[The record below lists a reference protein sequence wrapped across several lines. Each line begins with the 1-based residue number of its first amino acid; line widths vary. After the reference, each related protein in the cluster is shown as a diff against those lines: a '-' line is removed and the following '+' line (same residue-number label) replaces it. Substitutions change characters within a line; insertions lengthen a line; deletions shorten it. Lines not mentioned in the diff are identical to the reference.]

1 MTDANDNSRQFPLV
15 AAAAPRLR
23 LSVMRGPGEG
33 RSLALRRVLTLIGSR
48 AGCKVCLS
56 HKAVAPV
63 HAAIVN
69 TGAGV
74 LLRDLVTDSKTYL
87 NDLPVECER
96 LDDGDVIKIAQW
108 EFVIHITKGPSVPDS
123 DATGMINLE
132 PTRTI
137 ALQAADNGELIKLRR
152 EVAVIGRRPGCDAR
166 LQSGHVSRAHAI
178 IASNMG
184 QPTVF
189 DLLST
194 QGVSL
199 NGHPVFSAPVESG
212 NLLHLG
218 ATAVR
223 VVIPGG
229 SAAKKVA
236 EEPSDSDIETTVI
249 RLDDSDDKIDIRAAE
264 MDPRMFG

>member
-1 MTDANDNSRQFPLV
+1 
-15 AAAAPRLR
+15 
-23 LSVMRGPGEG
+23 
-33 RSLALRRVLTLIGSR
+33 
-48 AGCKVCLS
+48 
-56 HKAVAPV
+56 V

-74 LLRDLVTDSKTYL
+74 FLRDLVTDSKTYL
-87 NDLPVECER
+87 NDLPVECESV
-96 LDDGDVIKIAQW
+96 DDGDVIKIAQW
-108 EFVIHITKGPSVPDS
+108 EFVLQIDKGPAVPDS

-132 PTRTI
+132 PSQTI
-137 ALQAADNGELIKLRR
+137 ALQAGDNGELLKLRR

-199 NGHPVFSAPVESG
+199 NGQPVLCAPIASG
-212 NLLHLG
+212 NLIHLG
-218 ATAVR
+218 ATSVR

-229 SAAKKVA
+229 GTAKKA
-236 EEPSDSDIETTVI
+236 DDEPGDSDIETTVI

-264 MDPRMFG
+264 IDPRMLG